1 MLAVLGH
8 KEEKDKL
15 KDDRI
20 SLIEQSLSSLVKC
33 RGILATTNHHEPSG
47 ATSSM
52 GYKTSILDPRS
63 TYQSH
68 PRNIKMDFPR
78 FDGL

>member
-33 RGILATTNHHEPSG
+33 MESLQQQTIMNQVA

-52 GYKTSILDPRS
+52 GYETSILDPRS
-63 TYQSH
+63 TYLSH

-78 FDGL
+78 FDGS